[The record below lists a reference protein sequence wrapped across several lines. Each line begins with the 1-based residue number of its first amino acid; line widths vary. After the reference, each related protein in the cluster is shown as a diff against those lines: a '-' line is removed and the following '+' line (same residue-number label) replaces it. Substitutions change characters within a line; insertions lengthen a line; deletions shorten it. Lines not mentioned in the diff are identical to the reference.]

1 MVENQLNY
9 SIIPYH
15 HMSRRVSLYRLVAG
29 CALVLAWP
37 GLAWA
42 NGMVWND
49 QIAATVTTALAQDT
63 TLAGSSVAADCFG
76 SIVML
81 TGNVASNSL
90 RDEAEAA
97 AKQAAP
103 GAILV
108 DEINVEPNGGAD
120 QTANDATIE
129 SSVQDV
135 LARYSTGNPPLVNA
149 RARVHSGIVYL
160 LGAISDSNMDSDLQ
174 TSIMA
179 LPGVH
184 AVVAHLVL
192 LVHPTT
198 PPLPPEPAPAPDIAA
213 ATAPAPDVAPAP
225 PPRVR
230 HHHPA
235 PPAKAVTRAL
245 APESTVKPGKEYAV
259 QLGSDSSDAAA
270 QAQWQAVQKAN
281 ADLLGDLH
289 PTVTTVNLGAG
300 GTRYRLK
307 AGPVADQASAYDL
320 CAKLTDRHVS
330 CLVVAT
336 PKSVPAP

>member
-1 MVENQLNY
+1 ML
-9 SIIPYH
+9 
-15 HMSRRVSLYRLVAG
+15 RRVSLHRLVAG

-42 NGMVWND
+42 NGMAWND
-49 QIAATVTTALAQDT
+49 QIAATVTTALAQDN
-63 TLAGSSVAADCFG
+63 TLAGSSLTADCFG

-81 TGNVASNSL
+81 TGDVVSNSL
-90 RDEAEAA
+90 RDEAEAV

-103 GAILV
+103 GGILV
-108 DEINVEPNGGAD
+108 DEINVEPASAGAPA
-120 QTANDATIE
+120 ANNATIE

-135 LARYSTGNPPLVNA
+135 LARYSNGNPPLVNA

-160 LGAISDSNMDSDLQ
+160 LGGISDSNMDSDLQ

-192 LVHPTT
+192 SVRGT
-198 PPLPPEPAPAPDIAA
+198 PYPSPPPAPAPEPAPTPDIATTAASAPDIA
-213 ATAPAPDVAPAP
+213 PAPRPSVHHRHPAP
-225 PPRVR
+225 
-230 HHHPA
+230 
-235 PPAKAVTRAL
+235 PPAKAVTKVVVKAV
-245 APESTVKPGKEYAV
+245 APVSTAKRGKEYAV

-270 QAQWQAVQKAN
+270 QAQWLALQKAN
-281 ADLLGDLH
+281 SDLLGDLH
-289 PTVTTVNLGAG
+289 PTVTTVNLGVG

-307 AGPVADQASAYDL
+307 AGPVADQASAYGL
-320 CAKLTDRHVS
+320 CAKLTDRHIG

-336 PKSVPAP
+336 PKSAPAP